1 MALHSLFSVSAANSA
16 AEKTVVESDE
26 AVEFNEQFLLNSS
39 ANIDISRYAYGN
51 PVLAGTYRV
60 KVNLNNAL
68 KSTSEITFNENGTP
82 RASACLTPLLLT
94 QAGVDPA
101 AMRDDVE
108 VDDNTTC
115 LDIKKY
121 YPGATANYDS
131 GKQAMDLNFPQI
143 YILKRPAGYVDP
155 SLWEDGVPAAIVSY
169 DMNAWHSEGNGTT
182 SDTAYVG
189 LRYGLNMTMAFA
201 FPR

>member
-1 MALHSLFSVSAANSA
+1 MSCYWHSTPFFCFCCKFRSR
-16 AEKTVVESDE
+16 KTVVESDE
-26 AVEFNEQFLLNSS
+26 AVEFNEQFLLNSG

-94 QAGVDPA
+94 KAGVDPA

-108 VDDNTTC
+108 LDDNTTC
-115 LDIKKY
+115 LDIKNTT
-121 YPGATANYDS
+121 PEQRRITIPAN
-131 GKQAMDLNFPQI
+131 
-143 YILKRPAGYVDP
+143 R
-155 SLWEDGVPAAIVSY
+155 LWIS
-169 DMNAWHSEGNGTT
+169 T
-182 SDTAYVG
+182 S
-189 LRYGLNMTMAFA
+189 RRFIS
-201 FPR
+201 

>member
-1 MALHSLFSVSAANSA
+1 MLFQRSLLCLTIGAALLFRFCCNFSSR
-16 AEKTVVESDE
+16 KTVAESDE

-94 QAGVDPA
+94 RQALIPPQC
-101 AMRDDVE
+101 AMTSRS
-108 VDDNTTC
+108 TT
-115 LDIKKY
+115 
-121 YPGATANYDS
+121 T
-131 GKQAMDLNFPQI
+131 
-143 YILKRPAGYVDP
+143 
-155 SLWEDGVPAAIVSY
+155 
-169 DMNAWHSEGNGTT
+169 
-182 SDTAYVG
+182 
-189 LRYGLNMTMAFA
+189 
-201 FPR
+201 PRVWI

>member
-1 MALHSLFSVSAANSA
+1 MSYYWRCTPFFRFCCQFSSR
-16 AEKTVVESDE
+16 KTVVESDE

-94 QAGVDPA
+94 RAGVDPA

-115 LDIKKY
+115 LDIKILPRCDGELRFRQTGDGSQLPADL
-121 YPGATANYDS
+121 YP
-131 GKQAMDLNFPQI
+131 
-143 YILKRPAGYVDP
+143 
-155 SLWEDGVPAAIVSY
+155 E
-169 DMNAWHSEGNGTT
+169 T
-182 SDTAYVG
+182 SCRVC
-189 LRYGLNMTMAFA
+189 
-201 FPR
+201 